1 MPLGLALA
9 TGSPIVLLL
18 ISGAKIRLLF
28 DTCKHLSRKV
38 LTFIKF

>member
-18 ISGAKIRLLF
+18 ISDAKIRLLF
-28 DTCKHLSRKV
+28 ELCKHLSRKM
-38 LTFIKF
+38 LSFIKI